1 MNHPALVG
9 CLLLVPLAACSSS
22 TAGGPNDTGGA
33 GASGQGGGASG
44 SSASSAGSAASGVP
58 TTAGSGP
65 SGNSGSG
72 GSAGATG
79 SGGGSAGTGGS
90 PGEGCATNIELPT
103 LAELKAN
110 PKMPDPFTFLDGS
123 KVTSK
128 ADWACRR
135 KEISLLA
142 EEFIYGKN
150 PGKPESIEATYSG
163 GSLSITV
170 TNGGK
175 TIEFSV
181 TIRAASGGGGG
192 PTPAIFS
199 IGASAPAGVATI
211 DYGRVGERL
220 AKSTGSQGRR
230 APSGLFYDLYPD
242 YKSTG
247 SLMAW
252 AWGASR
258 VIDALEMT
266 TGHNIDTTKL
276 SALGCSRNGKE
287 AGIIGLF
294 DERIALVA
302 AQSPGSGLASGW
314 RPAEAEKSAGANV
327 QTASQIYGEENWMGD
342 AFESF
347 GNSNVN
353 KLPIDQHEVLAL
365 AWPRP
370 LIIMEG
376 TNDGWNC
383 PKCVYTTM
391 KYTQMIYEALGSK
404 DHLGFPH
411 PPHGHCAQAGT
422 FATEYYSAFVNRFLK
437 GESVSTEDLFTDSF
451 TFDAG
456 KWQDGE
462 IPTLD

>member
-1 MNHPALVG
+1 MMHRAIVG

-22 TAGGPNDTGGA
+22 TSGGSDNTGGSGGA
-33 GASGQGGGASG
+33 GGSEQVGVSSGTGEPPAGSTTGGGSTATSG
-44 SSASSAGSAASGVP
+44 TSAGSGGPAAS
-58 TTAGSGP
+58 
-65 SGNSGSG
+65 SGSG
-72 GSAGATG
+72 GS
-79 SGGGSAGTGGS
+79 GGSS
-90 PGEGCATNIELPT
+90 GEGCSRDIQIPT
-103 LAELKAN
+103 MAELEEN
-110 PKMPDPFTFLDGS
+110 PKMPDPFTFLDGTR
-123 KVTSK
+123 VTSK

-142 EEFIYGKN
+142 QEFIYGKN
-150 PGKPESIEATYSG
+150 PGPPESIEATYSG
-163 GSLSITV
+163 GKLNITV
-170 TNGGK
+170 SNGGRS
-175 TIEFSV
+175 IELSV
-181 TIRAASGGGGG
+181 NIKAASGGGGG

-211 DYGRVGERL
+211 DYGSVGETL

-242 YKSTG
+242 YRSTG

-258 VIDALEMT
+258 VIDALEKT

-342 AFESF
+342 AFEAF
-347 GNSNVN
+347 GNRNVN

-391 KYTQMIYEALGSK
+391 KYTQLIYEALGAK
-404 DHLGFPH
+404 DYLGFPH
-411 PPHGHCAQAGT
+411 PNHGHCAQAGT

-437 GESVSTEDLFTDSF
+437 GESVSTADLFTDSF
-451 TFDAG
+451 TFDAA
-456 KWQDGE
+456 KWQDGD

>member
-1 MNHPALVG
+1 MA
-9 CLLLVPLAACSSS
+9 SSS
-22 TAGGPNDTGGA
+22 
-33 GASGQGGGASG
+33 
-44 SSASSAGSAASGVP
+44 
-58 TTAGSGP
+58 
-65 SGNSGSG
+65 
-72 GSAGATG
+72 
-79 SGGGSAGTGGS
+79 GTGGS
-90 PGEGCATNIELPT
+90 PSSSASSSSSAAASSGSAGGGGSAASSGSAGGGGGDGGSSGEGCSKDIKIPT
-103 LAELKAN
+103 LAELTAN
-110 PKMPDPFTFLDGS
+110 PKMPDPFTFLDGT

-142 EEFIYGKN
+142 QEFIYGKN
-150 PGKPESIEATYSG
+150 PGKPESIEATFSEG
-163 GSLSITV
+163 KLAITV
-170 TNGGK
+170 SNGGK
-175 TIEFSV
+175 SIQFSV
-181 TIRAASGGGGG
+181 SIKAATGGGGG

-211 DYGRVGERL
+211 DYGSVGESL

-230 APSGLFYDLYPD
+230 APSGLFYELYPD
-242 YKSTG
+242 HKSTG

-287 AGIIGLF
+287 AGVIGLF

-314 RPAEAEKSAGANV
+314 RPAEAEKAAGANV
-327 QTASQIYGEENWMGD
+327 QTAAQIFGEENWMGD
-342 AFESF
+342 AFEDF
-347 GNSNVN
+347 GNSNVS
-353 KLPIDQHEVLAL
+353 KLPIDQHEELAL

-370 LIIMEG
+370 IIIMEG

-391 KYTQMIYEALGSK
+391 RYTQMIYDALGSK
-404 DHLGFPH
+404 DYLGFPH
-411 PPHGHCAQAGT
+411 PNHGHCAQAGT
-422 FATEYYSAFVNRFLK
+422 FAVEYWNKFVDRFLK
-437 GESVSTEDLFTDSF
+437 GQSVSTADLFTESF
-451 TFDAG
+451 TFDVA
-456 KWQDGE
+456 KWQDGD

>member
-1 MNHPALVG
+1 M
-9 CLLLVPLAACSSS
+9 
-22 TAGGPNDTGGA
+22 
-33 GASGQGGGASG
+33 
-44 SSASSAGSAASGVP
+44 
-58 TTAGSGP
+58 
-65 SGNSGSG
+65 
-72 GSAGATG
+72 
-79 SGGGSAGTGGS
+79 
-90 PGEGCATNIELPT
+90 
-103 LAELKAN
+103 AELMAN
-110 PKMPDPFTFLDGS
+110 PKMPDPFTFLDGTR
-123 KVTSK
+123 VTSK

-142 EEFIYGKN
+142 QEFIYGKN
-150 PGKPESIEATYSG
+150 PGEPESVEATYSG
-163 GSLSITV
+163 GTLDITV
-170 TNGGK
+170 SNGGRS
-175 TIEFSV
+175 IEFSV

-211 DYGRVGERL
+211 DYGSVGEKL

-230 APSGLFYDLYPD
+230 APSGLFYELYPD
-242 YKSTG
+242 HKSTG

-258 VIDALEMT
+258 VIDALEKT

-287 AGIIGLF
+287 AGVIGLF

-314 RPAEAEKSAGANV
+314 RPAQAEKSAGANV

-342 AFESF
+342 AFEAF
-347 GNSNVN
+347 GNSNVS

-391 KYTQMIYEALGSK
+391 KYTQLIYEAMGSK

-411 PPHGHCAQAGT
+411 PNHGHCAQAGT
-422 FATEYYSAFVNRFLK
+422 FATQYYDAFVDRFLK
-437 GESVSTEDLFTDSF
+437 GQDVETADLFTDSF
-451 TFDAG
+451 TFDAA
-456 KWQDGE
+456 KWQDGD